1 MLLMMV
7 RVIRMFMWQV
17 IRHDNFCNVG
27 QNWLSELYS
36 IGCAYVD
43 FDGEG
48 ANIDDL
54 IQVRLGCRPLWS
66 WVSSSWWGFH
76 TNICNS
82 MQIPGAWER
91 NMGQTV
97 FHVWTGFRKKQN
109 WQQDSQVVAVVVGGV
124 GFCVWRFFRKRRIT
138 KEQVPLER
146 FEIMKTMRIR
156 MMRMLMIRWR
166 RPRTSRAWWRPR
178 RSPTS
183 WRRSRSRWD
192 WSLIPLDKDKTDSFQ
207 MSITTIESRNAKRY
221 NHVICWAPH
230 HLARGPL
237 SLKCGDGLE
246 EDLKVASA
254 TSRSPLTQ
262 DLKWDQGIGL
272 WDFSNDY
279 GLFKMPWTRILLL
292 SLEIANN
299 WVRITW
305 VSTYSDQFRLICT
318 N

>member
-1 MLLMMV
+1 MIIFAMSDKTDSLNFIRLDVLMLILMAKV
-7 RVIRMFMWQV
+7 RILMIWFRQDWDADLCGLGSLPPGEDFTPIFAILCKFLGFGKETWARLSFMFELVSEKTELTTRLTGGGRGRRRRWVLRLEILQEEED
-17 IRHDNFCNVG
+17 HQGTGAVG
-27 QNWLSELYS
+27 
-36 IGCAYVD
+36 
-43 FDGEG
+43 
-48 ANIDDL
+48 
-54 IQVRLGCRPLWS
+54 
-66 WVSSSWWGFH
+66 
-76 TNICNS
+76 
-82 MQIPGAWER
+82 
-91 NMGQTV
+91 
-97 FHVWTGFRKKQN
+97 
-109 WQQDSQVVAVVVGGV
+109 
-124 GFCVWRFFRKRRIT
+124 
-138 KEQVPLER
+138 
-146 FEIMKTMRIR
+146 KTWNHERIR

-183 WRRSRSRWD
+183 WRRNRSRWD

-254 TSRSPLTQ
+254 TSRSPPTQ

-305 VSTYSDQFRLICT
+305 VSTYSDQIRLICT

>member
-1 MLLMMV
+1 MCLCWFWW
-7 RVIRMFMWQV
+7 RRW
-17 IRHDNFCNVG
+17 
-27 QNWLSELYS
+27 EY
-36 IGCAYVD
+36 
-43 FDGEG
+43 
-48 ANIDDL
+48 
-54 IQVRLGCRPLWS
+54 LWS
-66 WVSSSWWGFH
+66 ASGKTGMPTSVVLGLFLLVRISEQYLQFYANSWGLAKKHGPDCLSCLNWFPKKTELTTRLTGGGRGRRRHWVLRLEILQEEEDHQG
-76 TNICNS
+76 T
-82 MQIPGAWER
+82 GA
-91 NMGQTV
+91 
-97 FHVWTGFRKKQN
+97 
-109 WQQDSQVVAVVVGGV
+109 VG
-124 GFCVWRFFRKRRIT
+124 
-138 KEQVPLER
+138 
-146 FEIMKTMRIR
+146 KTWNHERIR

-183 WRRSRSRWD
+183 WRRNRSRWD

-305 VSTYSDQFRLICT
+305 VSTYSDQIRLICT

>member
-48 ANIDDL
+48 ENIDDL
-54 IQVRLGCRPLWS
+54 IQARLGCRPLWS
-66 WVSSSWWGFH
+66 WVSSSWWGFQN
-76 TNICNS
+76 NICNS

-97 FHVWTGFRKKQN
+97 FHVWTGFRKKTELITRLTGGGHCRRRRCVLRLEILQEKEDH
-109 WQQDSQVVAVVVGGV
+109 QGTGAVGKI
-124 GFCVWRFFRKRRIT
+124 WNH
-138 KEQVPLER
+138 E
-146 FEIMKTMRIR
+146 RIR

-183 WRRSRSRWD
+183 WRRNRSRWD

-305 VSTYSDQFRLICT
+305 VSTYSDQIRLICT